1 MNHKLHRSLTRA
13 DITPRFEQFDK
24 STALKHR
31 LSLEM
36 FWWLEEMQRPD
47 NSYPV
52 PGDPDYVEFGD
63 WLEAKD
69 LELAS

>member
-1 MNHKLHRSLTRA
+1 MSIRMQKTLTRA
-13 DITPRFEQFDK
+13 EITPRFEQFDK
-24 STALKHR
+24 STALKNR

-47 NSYPV
+47 RTFPV
-52 PGDPDYVEFGD
+52 PGEEGYVEFGD

-69 LELAS
+69 LELVS